1 LFSSNLLPDSI
12 DKVEVI
18 GLQVVRFGV
27 FKMAQVSKK
36 LKKSLFKKTEISFH
50 QSNRK

>member
-1 LFSSNLLPDSI
+1 LKLFSSNLLPDSI

-27 FKMAQVSKK
+27 FKMAQVLKK
-36 LKKSLFKKTEISFH
+36 LKSLSEKTEISFD
-50 QSNRK
+50 QLNR